1 MNSMHALG
9 SRRSSA
15 CRLLSPWMVAGLA
28 LVLATGFDRRIV
40 RPPVQPEAASEAV
53 PVFGRLVV
61 AVEDA
66 GLSQAEGWRIGRAE
80 AVHGQVQWDDGWVRY
95 EPPAQPVTDRLT
107 WSVLHPS
114 GRISVNSRTIEVLPV
129 GSLVFD
135 VELPASWSLA
145 TDPVV
150 RQNGLIIQPVTLD
163 GGRGRVVLAP
173 SVLQGDGVLEVVA
186 HVNGHDGAIHR
197 VKARLGSPSQMR
209 TSAWRREAG
218 AELTPRVGLN
228 AVSTALH
235 ARLTAMDIRVR
246 QDGAA
251 LDAALGG
258 LSGETLLADAAVFE
272 LAVQGVL
279 VVPEDVSDAY
289 ALVQDVPAA
298 RALADALAPG
308 VFEAAQAD
316 LLADPGQARGFRRHV
331 RGHRFL
337 ADGVNAFGLRS
348 GVLDGFDVMDL
359 RFDDGGRG
367 VVLTGVPTASG
378 GMGWTTD
385 AGGVLMALDV
395 PLPTATGEQVLDCP
409 DSGEQAVPWHEQV
422 EQLRLDGV
430 HAMVGHH
437 LTRLQ
442 ARVGRSWVDPDA
454 VPADCEL
461 PELDPPAWTT
471 VGGAMVDRRW
481 SQHMR
486 VATDFDLVLFNVH
499 GGADTVPGQG
509 DTVGLMD
516 LVGSTLDAP
525 GYAPDITVLELGQ
538 GTGHVTLS
546 LDGSGEVFDLRGEL
560 VRPSAGDSWSVLVRR
575 TGADGL
581 VRLHAS
587 PLLAD
592 LPPVSVD
599 FDGLWAA
606 DHNTLRF
613 AGTGLPVPPAQHR
626 HVLVDSAGAV
636 VERYAGLG
644 SDDFAVVESFAATVS
659 DTHVEGLNLRTGA
672 GEVVLECPDG
682 ETCSPNASL
691 RWDLLTRAPDA
702 AGDGRELVVV
712 AIRERR
718 YSADTPGEVELERS
732 TIEYHL
738 REPQS
743 PVAPAVPSAGE
754 AGGAGAGDPVP
765 ALRSA
770 PLPAPAPMRGGR
782 PGAQTR

>member
-1 MNSMHALG
+1 MHVNRLAGIGLSAFG
-9 SRRSSA
+9 RRLA
-15 CRLLSPWMVAGLA
+15 PLA
-28 LVLATGFDRRIV
+28 LAAIALTLATGFDRRIV
-40 RPPVQPEAASEAV
+40 RPPVQPESATEAV

-80 AVHGQVQWDDGWVRY
+80 ATHGQVQWDNGWVRY
-95 EPPAQPVTDRLT
+95 EPPAQPVTDRLS

-135 VELPASWSLA
+135 VLVPASWSLA
-145 TDPVV
+145 TDVVV
-150 RQNGLIIQPVTLD
+150 RQDGQVIQTVTMD
-163 GGRGRVVLAP
+163 GGRARVVLPPALI
-173 SVLQGDGVLEVVA
+173 SGGVIELVGHVQGPDGGV
-186 HVNGHDGAIHR
+186 HR
-197 VKARLGSPSQMR
+197 AKALVGTPVQLRL
-209 TSAWRREAG
+209 SAWRREAG
-218 AELTPRVGLN
+218 GELTPRVGLN

-235 ARLTAMDIRVR
+235 ARLVAMDPRVR
-246 QDGAA
+246 QDDGTALDRALGGFSGAT
-251 LDAALGG
+251 LLEDAAL
-258 LSGETLLADAAVFE
+258 FE
-272 LAVQGVL
+272 LALQGVIA
-279 VVPEDVSDAY
+279 VPAPFSDAY
-289 ALVQDVPAA
+289 ALVQDVPVA
-298 RALADALAPG
+298 RGLAGDLAPG
-308 VFEAAQAD
+308 VYEAAQAA
-316 LLADPGQARGFRRHV
+316 LLADPAQARGFRRHV
-331 RGHRFL
+331 RGHRLFS
-337 ADGVNAFGLRS
+337 DGVNAFGVRS

-359 RFDDGGRG
+359 RFDDDGRG

-442 ARVGRSWVDPDA
+442 ARVARGWVDPDA

-461 PELDPPAWTT
+461 PELDPPAWAT

-516 LVGSTLDAP
+516 LVGSTLDAA

-538 GTGHVTLS
+538 GTGHVTLA

-575 TGADGL
+575 TGADGR

-754 AGGAGAGDPVP
+754 VDGAGAGDPVP

-770 PLPAPAPMRGGR
+770 PLPAPAPMRSGR